1 MDRRHFFLQS
11 AALTLA
17 ATGLRCTASQGLTG
31 PGQAAG
37 RKEKHRVAIIGCG
50 RMGQYYAEVY
60 RAMPD
65 TELVAIAEWNPERR
79 KVVGER
85 FGVKALYKDVNGM
98 LKEVVP
104 DIAAVITPTKFMKDA
119 VIACAEAGVKVV
131 SCEKP
136 IAVELSQADAMV
148 HICRE
153 RGTVFSCGSVYSGV
167 PYLLETID
175 WIRAGNI
182 GRLTAAAIPSGLP
195 REVSG
200 GCCVQ
205 LTLLRLFTGMEV
217 EWVQGWTLLP
227 DSDWMPPVDVSESE
241 IDCPAYGRL
250 GLSEGIVCEISV
262 PPTEP
267 GGSCPVRVTGEN
279 GQVWMTGPKPVF
291 IQGSGAAST
300 PVYPDFLDT
309 SPSDD
314 FFTRRIG
321 WLMQA
326 FDTGQDVVDSGHG
339 YRQALEIAIALKQS
353 AEGGHRRIS
362 LPLADRSL
370 RIVPHPYR
378 LLGGDVAGWE
388 SIGYR
393 GPPNAE

>member
-1 MDRRHFFLQS
+1 MKKYRVAVVGGAGTWGSRYLHAYANHPACEIVALVDRAKDRRQTFADRYGVEVVFDSLDE
-11 AALTLA
+11 LLA
-17 ATGLRCTASQGLTG
+17 R
-31 PGQAAG
+31 
-37 RKEKHRVAIIGCG
+37 E
-50 RMGQYYAEVY
+50 
-60 RAMPD
+60 
-65 TELVAIAEWNPERR
+65 
-79 KVVGER
+79 
-85 FGVKALYKDVNGM
+85 
-98 LKEVVP
+98 VP
-104 DIAAVITPTKFMKDA
+104 DIVSAILPTSHNPDV

-148 HICRE
+148 RICRE
-153 RGTVFSCGSVYSGV
+153 QSTVFSCGSVYSGV

-175 WIRAGNI
+175 WIGAGNI
-182 GRLTAAAIPSGLP
+182 GTLTAAAIPSGLP

-200 GCCVQ
+200 GGCVQ
-205 LTLLRLFTGMEV
+205 LTLLRLLTGMEV
-217 EWVQGWTLLP
+217 EWVEGWKLPP
-227 DSDWMPPVDVSESE
+227 DSDWMPPVEVSKSE

-250 GLSEGIVCEISV
+250 GLSGDIVCEIPM

-300 PVYPDFLDT
+300 PVYPSFLET
-309 SPSDD
+309 PPSDD
-314 FFTRRIG
+314 FFTRRIE

-326 FDTGQDVVDSGHG
+326 FDTGRDVLDSGHG

-353 AEGGHRRIS
+353 AENGHRRIA
-362 LPLADRSL
+362 LPLEDRSL

-393 GPPNAE
+393 GPPNVE